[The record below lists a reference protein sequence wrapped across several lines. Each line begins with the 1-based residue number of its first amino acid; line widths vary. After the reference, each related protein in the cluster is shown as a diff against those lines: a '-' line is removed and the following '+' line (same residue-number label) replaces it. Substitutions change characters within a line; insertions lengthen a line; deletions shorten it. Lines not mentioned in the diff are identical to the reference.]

1 MNFVHYSVVYTS
13 LSLSTSK
20 EIYLWLLNSVNFVC
34 QGRVVMLSLAAREHF
49 DSKLQIN
56 AFYPFAK
63 VP

>member
-13 LSLSTSK
+13 LRLSTFK
-20 EIYLWLLNSVNFVC
+20 EIYPWLLNSVNFVC
-34 QGRVVMLSLAAREHF
+34 QGRVVMLSLAASEHS
-49 DSKLQIN
+49 DSKLQTY